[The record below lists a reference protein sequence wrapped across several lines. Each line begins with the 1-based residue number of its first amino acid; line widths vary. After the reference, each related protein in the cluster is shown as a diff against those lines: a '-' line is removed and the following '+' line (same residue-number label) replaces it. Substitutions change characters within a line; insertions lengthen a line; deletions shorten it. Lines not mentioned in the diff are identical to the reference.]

1 MNNNLYN
8 IQYEWYMSISKCI
21 EIKFGINCFFL
32 PSGAVS
38 ESWVE
43 LRRPRRKTPTTQ
55 ASCHPS
61 ISPPTAAILPAS
73 CPGLPHPPLTRTR
86 RPYIPVRTST
96 HTLQRCLFHLH
107 HPLSATTSLA
117 VGPATTAA
125 HMRIM
130 TPANFQTRQS
140 TLYWNLT
147 EVILL
152 TMSLLSATLGWM
164 PRTPITCPTVWDPGA
179 GSTQVVCMH
188 SRKWIFSHCIMVA
201 VVVISTNTR
210 GHHRPMLT

>member
-1 MNNNLYN
+1 M
-8 IQYEWYMSISKCI
+8 
-21 EIKFGINCFFL
+21 
-32 PSGAVS
+32 
-38 ESWVE
+38 
-43 LRRPRRKTPTTQ
+43 
-55 ASCHPS
+55 
-61 ISPPTAAILPAS
+61 
-73 CPGLPHPPLTRTR
+73 
-86 RPYIPVRTST
+86 RTST
-96 HTLQRCLFHLH
+96 HTLQRCPFPLH

-117 VGPATTAA
+117 VGLATTAA

-140 TLYWNLT
+140 TLYWNLM

-152 TMSLLSATLGWM
+152 TMPLLSATLGWM

-210 GHHRPMLT
+210 GHHRPMLTYGTSRVMMTVLTTMSQCEHVWIYLIMFCLIIQPGL